1 MNKSNPFSE
10 VNQFL
15 KSIELSPEQKAA
27 QARERIL
34 EKVATPDGVWLSTP
48 QSRQAFRKLSPAAQ
62 LYAAFG
68 EMGGVCEE
76 ELAALCR
83 AAGK

>member
-1 MNKSNPFSE
+1 MAKVNPFAE

-15 KSIELSPEQKAA
+15 STIELTPEQKAA
-27 QARERIL
+27 RKREAIM
-34 EKVATPDGVWLSTP
+34 EKIATPDGVWLSTA
-48 QSRQAFRKLSPAAQ
+48 QSRQAFRSLSPAAQ

-68 EMGGVCEE
+68 DMPGVCEE

-83 AAGK
+83 AAVK